1 MCKTSIITLLAVLIS
16 RRRIRREMLAPS
28 LPTVSV
34 DAELLAQD
42 APLEAIPA
50 LAYAETDLRLVRSC
64 PRSISC
70 ILTRQDLAHLTPD
83 AQVALPGLQ
92 QSHSIGTQ
100 SSSELGLESPL
111 TSIDTPDSGVP
122 FFQGFVKGA

>member
-1 MCKTSIITLLAVLIS
+1 MQRRTCGWYVLV
-16 RRRIRREMLAPS
+16 LGQFP
-28 LPTVSV
+28 
-34 DAELLAQD
+34 
-42 APLEAIPA
+42 
-50 LAYAETDLRLVRSC
+50 
-64 PRSISC
+64 C